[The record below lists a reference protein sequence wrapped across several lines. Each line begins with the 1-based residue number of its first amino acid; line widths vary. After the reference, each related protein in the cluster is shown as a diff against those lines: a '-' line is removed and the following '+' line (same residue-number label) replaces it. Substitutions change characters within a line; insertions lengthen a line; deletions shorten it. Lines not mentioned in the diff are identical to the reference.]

1 MDDLVKCDL
10 VWDELHHLVKAF
22 RTPKMTVASRGFNDI
37 VCSSCL
43 GVTWLFYGLG
53 FWNGFIAP
61 IFRLLKMSV
70 KLLPLLLKA
79 M

>member
-22 RTPKMTVASRGFNDI
+22 RTPKMAVASRGFNEI

-43 GVTWLFYGLG
+43 GCDMAVLRTWFLERLYCAYFYA
-53 FWNGFIAP
+53 FKNVREVIA
-61 IFRLLKMSV
+61 S
-70 KLLPLLLKA
+70 A
-79 M
+79 T